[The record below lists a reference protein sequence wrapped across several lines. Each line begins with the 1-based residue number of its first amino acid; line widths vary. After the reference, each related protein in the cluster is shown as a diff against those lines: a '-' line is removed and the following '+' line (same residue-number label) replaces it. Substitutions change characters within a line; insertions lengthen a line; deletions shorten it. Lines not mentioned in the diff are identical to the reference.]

1 MNSFDPLLS
10 LSVIDELNL
19 SKYLTKVFD
28 EKVIENKEEALKTN
42 MEKLKSY
49 ADIIEK
55 SLNENYIGA
64 IVNEEKLR
72 ENSKYFKEIIPLN
85 KNN

>member
-1 MNSFDPLLS
+1 MDLSQDDLKNYIIGSMNSFDPLLS

-55 SLNENYIGA
+55 ALNENHIGA
-64 IVNEEKLR
+64 IGNEE
-72 ENSKYFKEIIPLN
+72 N
-85 KNN
+85 